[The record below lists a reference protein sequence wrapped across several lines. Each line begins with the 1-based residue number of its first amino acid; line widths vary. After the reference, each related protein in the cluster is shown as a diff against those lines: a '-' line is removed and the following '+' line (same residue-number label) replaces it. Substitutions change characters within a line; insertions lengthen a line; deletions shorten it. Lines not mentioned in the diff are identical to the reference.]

1 MMVIG
6 MNLLCSWTE
15 VDFLVFSKLDFSHT
29 VFLYVLFLK
38 VKIQQ
43 R

>member
-1 MMVIG
+1 MMIIG
-6 MNLLCSWTE
+6 MNLLCSWIE
-15 VDFLVFSKLDFSHT
+15 VDFLVFGKLGFSHT
-29 VFLYVLFLK
+29 VFLHVLFLK